1 MKIELQKETSVD
13 KKSGLPDI
21 WFWVRAYNDTII
33 NSHIRVV
40 SECFREEKEAQTFYD
55 GMITHYNAFNTFESK
70 IEILLSNEPTP
81 PTI

>member
-21 WFWVRAYNDTII
+21 WYWVRAYNDSAT
-33 NSHIRVV
+33 IRVV